1 VGPHLNVLRVDDNDG
16 VRLLTLDRPDALNAF
31 DTPLYDACALALRE
45 ASSNDDIACVV
56 LTGTGRAFSAGQ
68 DLGEM
73 SRMDPTGTTPADPAD
88 VGPGFP
94 RFIDT
99 VAAFEKPLLAAV
111 NGLGVGIGMTVLLHC
126 DVVLIARGARL
137 RAPFVPLGVVPEAAG
152 SLLMP
157 VVMGAQRAALALY
170 TGEWVTA
177 DDAVACG
184 LALRAVEP
192 DALLAETIEIAGR
205 IARMPV
211 SALVETKRLVL
222 AGRIDAIRAAR
233 AREDQAFTRMVGA
246 PANVEALTAFLEKR
260 EPDFRS
266 LRTEK

>member
-1 VGPHLNVLRVDDNDG
+1 MLRIDDHDG

-31 DTPLYDACALALRE
+31 NTALYDACAAAFHE
-45 ASSNDDIACVV
+45 ATARDDIACVV

-73 SRMDPTGTTPADPAD
+73 AQIDTSTRSDGNDP
-88 VGPGFP
+88 GPGFP

-99 VAAFEKPLLAAV
+99 VAAFEKPLIAAV
-111 NGLGVGIGMTVLLHC
+111 NGLGVGIGLTVLLHS
-126 DVVLIARGARL
+126 DLVLISKTARL

-157 VVMGAQRAALALY
+157 AVMGGQRAALALY
-170 TGEWVTA
+170 TGDWITA

-192 DALLAETIEIAGR
+192 DALLTETMELAGR

-211 SALVETKRLVL
+211 SSLVETKRLVL
-222 AGRIDAIRAAR
+222 AGRIDAVRAAR
-233 AREDQAFTRMVGA
+233 AREDGAFAHMVGG
-246 PANVEALTAFLEKR
+246 PANLEALTAFLEKR
-260 EPDFRS
+260 EPDFRA
-266 LRTEK
+266 LRSAT